1 MKETGDT
8 PKVVMQLAVGWSPK
22 GLNRVSLVM
31 DSKNLPSTAREM
43 LESEDSMNLPSTA
56 RETLESTTVRC
67 NQQLVTVTGLGDT
80 GGFFGKF
87 WQVITHTV
95 EGQNGRKG

>member
-1 MKETGDT
+1 MNETGDT
-8 PKVVMQLAVGWSPK
+8 PKVVIQLAVGWSPK

-56 RETLESTTVRC
+56 RETLESDGFHESPFNSR
-67 NQQLVTVTGLGDT
+67 GDV
-80 GGFFGKF
+80 GK
-87 WQVITHTV
+87 H
-95 EGQNGRKG
+95 NCAL